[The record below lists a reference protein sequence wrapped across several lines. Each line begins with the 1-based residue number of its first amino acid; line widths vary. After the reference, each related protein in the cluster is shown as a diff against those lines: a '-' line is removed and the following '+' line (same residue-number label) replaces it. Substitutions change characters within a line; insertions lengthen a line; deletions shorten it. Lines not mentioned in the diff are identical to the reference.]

1 MKTAPLKVLLL
12 GWDTP
17 NVPTEVV
24 PPTTALLQ
32 ALAPRAE
39 LTLLLPR
46 LSEPMRLSSL
56 VQTTGLGNLSA
67 EELVQL
73 EALYESDRSH
83 TLQWPVAPYL
93 GATPDQENAP
103 INVPA
108 APYAGRSEEEPTA
121 PASPTADFA
130 APDEVSAGLVGTN
143 EAADLANDETAPRP
157 EVNGFASEESAP
169 HQSETQSSSANTN
182 QVLPAEVIPT
192 NWMTELPVHQS
203 ILDVATAALQAL
215 PTDDASLNFR
225 VIQYARLA
233 TRLANSQDFAVI
245 YASDWQSWLAGME
258 IRQLTGK
265 PLVLHVYS
273 LAQDRNTPADRGW
286 VMELERIAL
295 RRADLVLTANA
306 DLALRVIELHD
317 VAPQRVRRL
326 SKAATQEADLLAETI
341 LSALREVV

>member
-17 NVPTEVV
+17 NVSTEVV

-46 LSEPMRLSSL
+46 LSEPMQLSSL
-56 VQTTGLGNLSA
+56 VQTTGLGNLTA

-73 EALYESDRSH
+73 EALYESDRSQ
-83 TLQWPVAPYL
+83 TLQWPVAPYI
-93 GATPDQENAP
+93 GATLDQENSS
-103 INVPA
+103 NGVPA
-108 APYAGRSEEEPTA
+108 APYIGRSDEEVNVSSSSA
-121 PASPTADFA
+121 AADFA
-130 APDEVSAGLVGTN
+130 APDEVSAGTVAVG
-143 EAADLANDETAPRP
+143 EAADLASDEVAPQSDDYA
-157 EVNGFASEESAP
+157 FASEEAVPQPTEAP
-169 HQSETQSSSANTN
+169 SVHSNN
-182 QVLPAEVIPT
+182 GVPAEVIPT
-192 NWMTELPVHQS
+192 GWMAELPVHQS
-203 ILDVATAALQAL
+203 ILDVATAALQAI

-233 TRLANSQDFAVI
+233 TRLASSQDFSVI

-273 LAQDRNTPADRGW
+273 LAQERNTPADRGW

-295 RRADLVLTANA
+295 RRADLVLTATA
-306 DLALRVIELHD
+306 ELALRVIELHD

-326 SKAATQEADLLAETI
+326 SRAANQEPDLLAETI
-341 LSALREVV
+341 LSALREVS

>member
-1 MKTAPLKVLLL
+1 MKTNPLKVLLL

-17 NVPTEVV
+17 NVSAEVV

-46 LSEPMRLSSL
+46 ISEPMRLSSH
-56 VQTTGLGNLSA
+56 VQTTSLGNLTA
-67 EELVQL
+67 EELVLL
-73 EALYESDRSH
+73 EALYESDKSQ
-83 TLQWPVAPYL
+83 TLQWPASPYL
-93 GATPDQENAP
+93 GASINQEDNP
-103 INVPA
+103 NGVPA
-108 APYAGRSEEEPTA
+108 APYIGRTEEETNTPF
-121 PASPTADFA
+121 ASPALEFA
-130 APDEVSAGLVGTN
+130 APDEVSAGTVGIG
-143 EAADLANDETAPRP
+143 EAADLASDNVAPYSETEEVSSTEVAAQPTEAP
-157 EVNGFASEESAP
+157 SAP
-169 HQSETQSSSANTN
+169 INDAA
-182 QVLPAEVIPT
+182 PAEVVPT
-192 NWMTELPVHQS
+192 GWMTELPIHQS

-233 TRLANSQDFAVI
+233 TRLAASQDFAVI

-273 LAQDRNTPADRGW
+273 LAQERNTPADRGW

-295 RRADLVLTANA
+295 RRADLVLTSTA

-326 SKAATQEADLLAETI
+326 SRAATQEADLLAETI
-341 LSALREVV
+341 LSALREVSR